1 MLPSEQEITGT
12 ICEIVK
18 NIMQDWGLDAEI
30 NAGTLLI
37 QDLGLTSMDI
47 IDLIATLET
56 RYQRKLPYES
66 LVTFADGSYRS
77 ELAVKDMAEFI
88 RQNFEVTRPDTIAV

>member
-1 MLPSEQEITGT
+1 MLPSEQEIIGT
-12 ICEIVK
+12 ICDIVK
-18 NIMQDWGLDAEI
+18 NIMKDWGLDAEVDD
-30 NAGTLLI
+30 GTLLI
-37 QDLGLTSMDI
+37 QDLGFTSMDI

-77 ELAVKDMAEFI
+77 ELAVKDLAEFI
-88 RQNFEVTRPDTIAV
+88 QKNFDVARPDSIAV

>member
-1 MLPSEQEITGT
+1 MLPSEQEIIGT
-12 ICEIVK
+12 ICGIVK
-18 NIMQDWGLDAEI
+18 NIMKDWGLDAEVDD
-30 NAGTLLI
+30 GTLLI
-37 QDLGLTSMDI
+37 QDLGFTSMGI

-77 ELAVKDMAEFI
+77 ELAVKDLAEFI
-88 RQNFEVTRPDTIAV
+88 QKNFDVARPDSIAV